1 MRIAE
6 GYMIDENGNDSGS
19 LKENKDNNNRGM
31 LTRSKS
37 AQQNAE
43 STVSSGS
50 NRGTQK
56 GGIKPTRAQM
66 LRNAQIEKVN
76 ECQISRLIHV
86 DDGYWGRNLLMGL
99 RRVGDGFHPFC
110 QQSLT
115 LAPDRLL
122 TKILPPTS
130 SCQHSIVG
138 NIALL
143 TTYVIFF

>member
-50 NRGTQK
+50 NHGTQK

-66 LRNAQIEKVN
+66 LRNAQIEKVSSFYSP
-76 ECQISRLIHV
+76 CSII
-86 DDGYWGRNLLMGL
+86 
-99 RRVGDGFHPFC
+99 GFITGID
-110 QQSLT
+110 S
-115 LAPDRLL
+115 
-122 TKILPPTS
+122 
-130 SCQHSIVG
+130 
-138 NIALL
+138 
-143 TTYVIFF
+143 

>member
-1 MRIAE
+1 
-6 GYMIDENGNDSGS
+6 MIDENGNDSGS

-86 DDGYWGRNLLMGL
+86 DDGYSGRNLLMTGL
-99 RRVGDGFHPFC
+99 E
-110 QQSLT
+110 
-115 LAPDRLL
+115 
-122 TKILPPTS
+122 TS
-130 SCQHSIVG
+130 G
-138 NIALL
+138 
-143 TTYVIFF
+143 

>member
-86 DDGYWGRNLLMGL
+86 DDGYW
-99 RRVGDGFHPFC
+99 D
-110 QQSLT
+110 
-115 LAPDRLL
+115 
-122 TKILPPTS
+122 
-130 SCQHSIVG
+130 SIC
-138 NIALL
+138 
-143 TTYVIFF
+143 

>member
-19 LKENKDNNNRGM
+19 LKENKDNNRGM

-37 AQQNAE
+37 AQQTAE

-76 ECQISRLIHV
+76 
-86 DDGYWGRNLLMGL
+86 
-99 RRVGDGFHPFC
+99 
-110 QQSLT
+110 
-115 LAPDRLL
+115 
-122 TKILPPTS
+122 
-130 SCQHSIVG
+130 
-138 NIALL
+138 
-143 TTYVIFF
+143 

>member
-1 MRIAE
+1 LRIAE

-86 DDGYWGRNLLMGL
+86 DDGYSGRNLLMTGL
-99 RRVGDGFHPFC
+99 E
-110 QQSLT
+110 
-115 LAPDRLL
+115 
-122 TKILPPTS
+122 TS
-130 SCQHSIVG
+130 G
-138 NIALL
+138 
-143 TTYVIFF
+143 

>member
-66 LRNAQIEKVN
+66 LRNAQIEKVSSFYSP
-76 ECQISRLIHV
+76 CSII
-86 DDGYWGRNLLMGL
+86 
-99 RRVGDGFHPFC
+99 GFITGID
-110 QQSLT
+110 S
-115 LAPDRLL
+115 
-122 TKILPPTS
+122 
-130 SCQHSIVG
+130 
-138 NIALL
+138 
-143 TTYVIFF
+143 

>member
-86 DDGYWGRNLLMGL
+86 DDGYSGRNLLMTGL
-99 RRVGDGFHPFC
+99 E
-110 QQSLT
+110 
-115 LAPDRLL
+115 
-122 TKILPPTS
+122 TS
-130 SCQHSIVG
+130 G
-138 NIALL
+138 
-143 TTYVIFF
+143 

>member
-76 ECQISRLIHV
+76 ECQINRLIHV
-86 DDGYWGRNLLMGL
+86 DDGYWGRNLLMIGL
-99 RRVGDGFHPFC
+99 ETCG
-110 QQSLT
+110 
-115 LAPDRLL
+115 
-122 TKILPPTS
+122 
-130 SCQHSIVG
+130 
-138 NIALL
+138 
-143 TTYVIFF
+143 

>member
-86 DDGYWGRNLLMGL
+86 GDGYWERNLLMTGL
-99 RRVGDGFHPFC
+99 E
-110 QQSLT
+110 
-115 LAPDRLL
+115 
-122 TKILPPTS
+122 TS
-130 SCQHSIVG
+130 G
-138 NIALL
+138 
-143 TTYVIFF
+143 

>member
-76 ECQISRLIHV
+76 ECQISRLSHV
-86 DDGYWGRNLLMGL
+86 DDGYSGRNLLMTGL
-99 RRVGDGFHPFC
+99 E
-110 QQSLT
+110 
-115 LAPDRLL
+115 
-122 TKILPPTS
+122 TS
-130 SCQHSIVG
+130 G
-138 NIALL
+138 
-143 TTYVIFF
+143 

>member
-86 DDGYWGRNLLMGL
+86 DDGYCGRNLLMTGL
-99 RRVGDGFHPFC
+99 E
-110 QQSLT
+110 
-115 LAPDRLL
+115 
-122 TKILPPTS
+122 TS
-130 SCQHSIVG
+130 G
-138 NIALL
+138 
-143 TTYVIFF
+143 

>member
-76 ECQISRLIHV
+76 ECQISWLIHV
-86 DDGYWGRNLLMGL
+86 DDGYSGRNLLMTGL
-99 RRVGDGFHPFC
+99 E
-110 QQSLT
+110 
-115 LAPDRLL
+115 
-122 TKILPPTS
+122 TS
-130 SCQHSIVG
+130 G
-138 NIALL
+138 
-143 TTYVIFF
+143 

>member
-1 MRIAE
+1 MGNKKLKYFFQKLRIAE

-76 ECQISRLIHV
+76 V
-86 DDGYWGRNLLMGL
+86 D
-99 RRVGDGFHPFC
+99 VGDEIC
-110 QQSLT
+110 
-115 LAPDRLL
+115 R
-122 TKILPPTS
+122 
-130 SCQHSIVG
+130 
-138 NIALL
+138 
-143 TTYVIFF
+143 

>member
-86 DDGYWGRNLLMGL
+86 DDGYWGRNLLMTEL
-99 RRVGDGFHPFC
+99 E
-110 QQSLT
+110 
-115 LAPDRLL
+115 
-122 TKILPPTS
+122 TS
-130 SCQHSIVG
+130 G
-138 NIALL
+138 
-143 TTYVIFF
+143 

>member
-76 ECQISRLIHV
+76 ECQISWLIHV
-86 DDGYWGRNLLMGL
+86 DDGHWERNLLMTGL
-99 RRVGDGFHPFC
+99 E
-110 QQSLT
+110 
-115 LAPDRLL
+115 
-122 TKILPPTS
+122 TS
-130 SCQHSIVG
+130 G
-138 NIALL
+138 
-143 TTYVIFF
+143 

>member
-1 MRIAE
+1 
-6 GYMIDENGNDSGS
+6 MIDENGNDSGS

-76 ECQISRLIHV
+76 ECQIRWLIHV
-86 DDGYWGRNLLMGL
+86 GHWERNLLMTGL
-99 RRVGDGFHPFC
+99 E
-110 QQSLT
+110 
-115 LAPDRLL
+115 
-122 TKILPPTS
+122 TS
-130 SCQHSIVG
+130 G
-138 NIALL
+138 
-143 TTYVIFF
+143 

>member
-50 NRGTQK
+50 NHGTQK

-66 LRNAQIEKVN
+66 LRNAQIEKVT
-76 ECQISRLIHV
+76 IFYSPYTIT
-86 DDGYWGRNLLMGL
+86 
-99 RRVGDGFHPFC
+99 GF
-110 QQSLT
+110 
-115 LAPDRLL
+115 
-122 TKILPPTS
+122 
-130 SCQHSIVG
+130 
-138 NIALL
+138 IAGMDS
-143 TTYVIFF
+143 

>member
-86 DDGYWGRNLLMGL
+86 DDGHWERNLLMTG
-99 RRVGDGFHPFC
+99 RE
-110 QQSLT
+110 
-115 LAPDRLL
+115 
-122 TKILPPTS
+122 TS
-130 SCQHSIVG
+130 W
-138 NIALL
+138 
-143 TTYVIFF
+143 